1 LHEDKLATKM
11 TVWDDFKMFRSLL
24 LNIHQLQIEKANLA
38 ELDWAL
44 ANMGSSKTRKSK
56 STGEDWVAEA
66 EAKGPKDKE
75 DVSSQP
81 RGTCSPN

>member
-1 LHEDKLATKM
+1 
-11 TVWDDFKMFRSLL
+11 
-24 LNIHQLQIEKANLA
+24 LA

-44 ANMGSSKTRKSK
+44 ANMGGSRSKKQAK

-75 DVSSQP
+75 DVCKGLTLYACNVDQA
-81 RGTCSPN
+81 GFLY